1 MNSLALI
8 NLIHSDPLALYSK
21 NLFNISRGTTRDNLS
36 RVISGEVDYSMISLV
51 DYFKNADKLKIVN
64 GPTISGKIHSN
75 SNLLVS
81 KGGDPFPGMRIAVS
95 SETETTAF
103 YLKLILDQLYPG
115 SILIRSKHG
124 NASDLLS
131 EENFALVIGNNALEI
146 YHSNIRILL
155 DITHMISRLF
165 NRYSIYGV
173 TVSLKE
179 REEDIKLEALKNVP
193 VWFINEHIAEIADK
207 HHIQANLL
215 GTYYSA
221 LTYDFNEI
229 MLENIHE
236 YKKDYDRV
244 HNSIFSE

>member
-8 NLIHSDPLALYSK
+8 DLIHSDPLALYSA
-21 NLFNISRGTTRDNLS
+21 NLFNISRGTTRNNLS
-36 RVISGEVDYSMISLV
+36 RVLRGEVDYSMISLV
-51 DYFKNADKLKIVN
+51 DYFNNTDKLKIVN

-103 YLKLILDQLYPG
+103 YLKLVLDQLYPG
-115 SILIRSKHG
+115 SILVRSKHG
-124 NASDLLS
+124 SASDLLA
-131 EENFALVIGNNALEI
+131 EENFALVIGNNALDI

-155 DITHMISRLF
+155 DITHMISQLL
-165 NRYSIYGV
+165 NRYSIYAV
-173 TVSLKE
+173 TVSLKGKE
-179 REEDIKLEALKNVP
+179 QDLELEALKNVP
-193 VWFINEHIAEIADK
+193 VWFVNDHLGEIADK

-221 LTYDFNEI
+221 LTYDFNEV
-229 MLENIHE
+229 MRENIQE
-236 YKKDYDRV
+236 YKNDYERV
-244 HNSIFSE
+244 HQAIFSK